1 MRVPV
6 EVFARAPL
14 DPLMTPL
21 IVVLALDLIS
31 SVEVPEA
38 NVHAPLHVT
47 GLANSVIVNV
57 AAAFVTIPL
66 VIVSGELIAGAES
79 VNVVAVPHRIGP
91 VPKEFALLKFRLE
104 LVLRFTPP
112 WNVLLP

>member
-1 MRVPV
+1 
-6 EVFARAPL
+6 
-14 DPLMTPL
+14 MTPL

-31 SVEVPEA
+31 KVEVPEA

-57 AAAFVTIPL
+57 SAAFVSIGF
-66 VIVSGELIAGAES
+66 VIVSAELRAGAES
-79 VNVVAVPHRIGP
+79 VNVVAVPPVNPHLIWP
-91 VPKEFALLKFRLE
+91 VPKEFALLKFKFA

-112 WNVLLP
+112 ANVL